1 MKTEVKEENNEYT
14 LSIDREQHTGFDA
27 ESTAV
32 ALALHLHTCMHIAY
46 VWRRV
51 LVGVES
57 AESVSVCTDARKMA
71 DDQIKAL
78 KRSNRQL
85 LAMSLNRIDW
95 CGLKNAI
102 SMRKYGYMEIEIYS
116 NVVSPVG

>member
-1 MKTEVKEENNEYT
+1 MLQIRSTKVGKKRMKTEVKEENNEYT

-78 KRSNRQL
+78 KRSSAQTASCL
-85 LAMSLNRIDW
+85 Q
-95 CGLKNAI
+95 CH
-102 SMRKYGYMEIEIYS
+102 
-116 NVVSPVG
+116 